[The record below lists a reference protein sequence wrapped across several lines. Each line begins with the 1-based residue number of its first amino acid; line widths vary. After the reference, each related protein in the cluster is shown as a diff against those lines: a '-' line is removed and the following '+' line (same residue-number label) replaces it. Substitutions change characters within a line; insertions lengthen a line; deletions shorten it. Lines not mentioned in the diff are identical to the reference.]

1 MNIKAKPL
9 NTGEKGASTV
19 VALFM
24 ILTIFT
30 AFGLGFDIM
39 RNAYLRA
46 SLNND
51 LDMAVTA
58 AASQVY
64 IGTDGQVYIDDGGVE
79 ISDGTMLPGQ
89 KALSAFRDSYNR
101 SRALYG
107 GLGCFNVGG
116 ETCWIE
122 DTFTIKDNVL
132 TVKIVDTANQ
142 WWAPFWSDSSEFPII
157 IESKAVLRNVNEERY
172 GNN

>member
-1 MNIKAKPL
+1 MGIKTKQLKA
-9 NTGEKGASTV
+9 GEKGASTV

-24 ILTIFT
+24 VLIIFT
-30 AFGLGFDIM
+30 AFGMGFDIM
-39 RNAYLRA
+39 RNAYLRS

-51 LDMAVTA
+51 LDMAVAA

-64 IGTDGQVYIDDGGVE
+64 IGSDGQVYIDDGGVQ
-79 ISDGTMLPGQ
+79 IGDGTMLPNQ
-89 KALSAFRDSYNR
+89 KALSVFRDSYNR

-107 GLGCFNVGG
+107 GLGCFNDGG

-122 DTFTIKDNVL
+122 DTFTIQDNVL

-142 WWAPFWSDSSEFPII
+142 WWAPFWSDSSDFPII
-157 IESKAVLRNVNEERY
+157 IESKAVLRNVNENAY
-172 GNN
+172 GN